1 MIPEHRNNQ
10 TGIVQP
16 AIIRDEWTTSNS
28 PSGEL
33 DMNEPHLTRLV
44 VSWIDQST
52 DFLLSRINKK
62 LKYSLPLSCILV
74 AKQRNSKTIIII
86 YTESS
91 GKLALHEYF
100 INESLIQSHLKNIYD
115 YKMNPRKTSRVPSL
129 LYSTK

>member
-33 DMNEPHLTRLV
+33 DMNEPHPTR
-44 VSWIDQST
+44 DQST
-52 DFLLSRINKK
+52 DFLLSRIDKK

-91 GKLALHEYF
+91 GKLTLHEYF